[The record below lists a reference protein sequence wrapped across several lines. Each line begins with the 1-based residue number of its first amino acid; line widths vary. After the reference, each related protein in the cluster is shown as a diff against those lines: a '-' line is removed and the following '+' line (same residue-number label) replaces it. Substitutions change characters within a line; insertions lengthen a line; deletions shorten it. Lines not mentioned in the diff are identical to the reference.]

1 MLWKGLNYNETH
13 DLLLEP
19 RKPILAKVLVE
30 REMPKQSVEVG
41 EVAEAL
47 ALSSSSSPLKSK
59 DEPKLRKRLLPCFS
73 IGTTL
78 EEWSEVD
85 HREDGEVGEEG
96 ERMFFFLRF
105 SFGKS
110 AKKMFFVPLHPCLK
124 WLPIF

>member
-1 MLWKGLNYNETH
+1 MATQNKMSLQDTVRKRLNNCNEIH

-30 REMPKQSVEVG
+30 REMPKQSFEVVEVV
-41 EVAEAL
+41 VALAL

-78 EEWSEVD
+78 EE
-85 HREDGEVGEEG
+85 
-96 ERMFFFLRF
+96 
-105 SFGKS
+105 
-110 AKKMFFVPLHPCLK
+110 
-124 WLPIF
+124 